1 MGKDG
6 GVTVSIRGYGDKLHT
21 MAARLAISVAQ
32 EKRDPIFIKYT
43 NLRKKMNIFKRM
55 LLSKYGPAGLDRAM
69 KIMDD

>member
-6 GVTVSIRGYGDKLHT
+6 GVSVSIRGYGDKLHT

-32 EKRDPIFIKYT
+32 EKHDPIFTKYT
-43 NLRKKMNIFKRM
+43 TLRKKMNILKRM

-69 KIMDD
+69 KITDD